1 MSLTLNLE
9 PIVSA
14 EVQKS
19 LTALNL
25 EQKIEE
31 LIGEA
36 TAKASKIITVKLG
49 DEEGKKVGI
58 QHKQFAYILKKI
70 ARGDNIIVTGQAGNG
85 KTYVVEQCAKALNLP
100 FHAMSVSS
108 QSTKTDIMGFVDAR
122 GVYRYN
128 GFITAF
134 RDGGVFCLDEVDAG
148 NANVLTSM
156 NSAISNGWVET
167 PSGEFIKAHKD
178 FRCVATANTT
188 GRGANTK
195 YVGRNKLDLAT
206 LDRFGMIRF
215 DLDED
220 IELQLC
226 GNNKDFHRGIK
237 AMRKLADKNYEEV
250 FISQRSSI
258 RLYDSLVKDGDSV
271 EEALEYAVFKGLDED
286 ICSALKKAFN
296 NATNTKVWYKDEV
309 TATSSPEDEY
319 IPKFDEVTATSS
331 PENDEEPLDE
341 MTHEDTDAEFN
352 W

>member
-1 MSLTLNLE
+1 MSGLTLNLE
-9 PIVSA
+9 PVIKSEIEVSL
-14 EVQKS
+14 KS
-19 LTALNL
+19 LNL

-31 LIGEA
+31 LIGVA
-36 TAKASKIITVKLG
+36 TSKASKVITVKLG
-49 DEEGKKVGI
+49 EDGKEKKIGI
-58 QHKQFAYILKKI
+58 QHKQFEYILRKI

-85 KTYVVEQCAKALNLP
+85 KTYVVEQIAKALELP

-108 QSTKTDIMGFVDAR
+108 QSTKTDIMGFVDAN
-122 GVYRYN
+122 GIYRYN

-156 NSAISNGWVET
+156 NSAISNGWIET
-167 PSGEFIKAHKD
+167 PNGDFLNAHEN

-215 DLDED
+215 DLDEE
-220 IELQLC
+220 IELSLC
-226 GNNKDFHRGIK
+226 GGNKDFHRGIK
-237 AMRKLADKNYEEV
+237 AMRNLADKNYEEV

-258 RLYDSLVKDGDSV
+258 RLYDSLVIDGDTI

-286 ICSALKKAFN
+286 ISKALTKSFI
-296 NATNTKVWYKDEV
+296 NATNTKNWAEV
-309 TATSSPEDEY
+309 TESSEPEVPNTVTESSE
-319 IPKFDEVTATSS
+319 PEV
-331 PENDEEPLDE
+331 DE
-341 MTHEDTDAEFN
+341 MTHTDCTFN